1 MPKRT
6 TAVLGVLTALI
17 LGTGV
22 VLASHQ
28 FPDVPD
34 SNQFHDDIAW
44 LFDNGITQGQDNGT
58 FGPKDPVTRQA
69 MAAFLHR
76 YDTNLNQT
84 EYGVASIVVTKGE
97 GLPIPH
103 AAYSIPLGSPIADT
117 TGGVFRMTCDAEEA
131 PCMIEVK
138 AAALSDTDIGGTVRF
153 LPRVLVMRGGDPVG
167 GVAPDM
173 ICEYADGADA
183 PAGLFN
189 LTKQAVAAI
198 PDFEDIL
205 IDIGGTADCGV
216 EGPGG
221 AVESIVVPAGF
232 YNVHASFAFF
242 DFEAAP

>member
-6 TAVLGVLTALI
+6 TAALGVLTALV

-22 VLASHQ
+22 VFASHQ
-28 FPDVPD
+28 FSDVPD
-34 SNQFHDDIAW
+34 SNKFHDDIAW
-44 LFDNGITQGQDNGT
+44 LVDNEIVSGGGT
-58 FGPKDPVTRQA
+58 FAPKDALTRQA
-69 MAAFLHR
+69 AARWLHN
-76 YDTNLNQT
+76 YDTNLGST

-97 GLPIPH
+97 GLPLPH

-167 GVAPDM
+167 GVAPDI

-232 YNVHASFAFF
+232 YNIQASFAFF

>member
-6 TAVLGVLTALI
+6 TAVLGVLAALV

-22 VLASHQ
+22 VVASHQ

-34 SNQFHDDIAW
+34 SNKFHGDIAW
-44 LFDNGITQGQDNGT
+44 LVDNRIASGDGNFAPTNAL
-58 FGPKDPVTRQA
+58 TRQVFA
-69 MAAFLHR
+69 RWLHN

-97 GLPIPH
+97 GLPLPH

-117 TGGVFRMTCDAEEA
+117 TSGVFRMTCDAEEA

-167 GVAPDM
+167 GVAPDV

-189 LTKQAVAAI
+189 LTKQALAAV

-232 YNVHASFAFF
+232 YDVHASFAFF